1 MKGWLLIKLTPKSV
15 APPLLY
21 LFCTGGLTSF
31 TSRSDIPCVVVS
43 GVQAHG
49 MPVTLQALVKVFI
62 GKVLMPRQ
70 SVGVC
75 EAGIKLQRPLE
86 ELEGILMFLKHT
98 RNCLLAM
105 LSCRPR

>member
-1 MKGWLLIKLTPKSV
+1 MIGLEASMSKGDVPS
-15 APPLLY
+15 
-21 LFCTGGLTSF
+21 
-31 TSRSDIPCVVVS
+31 VVVA

-49 MPVTLQALVKVFI
+49 MPVALQALVKVFI

-105 LSCRPR
+105 LRCRPR